1 MSRMYSLTQ
10 IEKLLDDAIDEADAE
25 LWREIKSS
33 KDALTL
39 IAQANALELVQK
51 HLRIALYNEVK
62 DGDINGTSRTPGK

>member
-25 LWREIKSS
+25 LWREVKSS
-33 KDALTL
+33 SDALTL

-62 DGDINGTSRTPGK
+62 DGDINGRTPGK